1 MSNTSKTPLHRVI
14 YLDHHATTPCD
25 PRVVKAM
32 LPFLTGEFGNPSS
45 SLHQHGRRAEDAV
58 EQARKRVATLLG
70 ARPTEIFFTSGA
82 TESNNLAIL
91 GLARSRSDRKRIVTT
106 MIEHK
111 AVLEVAGY
119 LQTQGFKVIYL
130 PLLPDGRVNLEAAS
144 NLIDDQT
151 LLVSVQ
157 AASNEI
163 GTLQPIAQLAELA
176 REHNAFFHT
185 DAAQAVG
192 KIPLDVHD
200 LGVDLLSLSGHKLY
214 GPKGVGALFVR
225 GGLRQIPLQPLWY
238 GGGQERGLRSG
249 TYNVPGIVG
258 LGKACELCTQEMYR
272 DAARTAALR
281 DQLEDSI
288 RSFVADLQV
297 NGCIPHRLPHNSS
310 LTFPGIEGDAL
321 ILNLPDLAL
330 SMGSA
335 CNSGAPEP
343 SYVLTAIG
351 LSRDMADSTIRVGL
365 GRFTTNDEIDHAIAS
380 IRASYQNL
388 KSKQ

>member
-1 MSNTSKTPLHRVI
+1 M
-14 YLDHHATTPCD
+14 
-25 PRVVKAM
+25 M
-32 LPFLTGEFGNPSS
+32 PFLTGEFGNPSS
-45 SLHQHGRRAEDAV
+45 SLHQYGRRAKEAV
-58 EQARKRVATLLG
+58 EQSRKQVAALLG
-70 ARPTEIFFTSGA
+70 AKPTEIFFTSGA

-106 MIEHK
+106 TIEHK

-192 KIPLDVHD
+192 KIPLDVNE
-200 LGVDLLSLSGHKLY
+200 LGIDLLSLSGHKLY
-214 GPKGVGALFVR
+214 GPKGVGALYVR

-321 ILNLPDLAL
+321 ILNLPNLAL

-335 CNSGAPEP
+335 CNSGALEP

-351 LSRDMADSTIRVGL
+351 LSRQIADSTIRVGL
-365 GRFTTNDEIDHAIAS
+365 GRFTTHDEIGQAVAS
-380 IRASYQNL
+380 IQKSYESLFKLLN
-388 KSKQ
+388 